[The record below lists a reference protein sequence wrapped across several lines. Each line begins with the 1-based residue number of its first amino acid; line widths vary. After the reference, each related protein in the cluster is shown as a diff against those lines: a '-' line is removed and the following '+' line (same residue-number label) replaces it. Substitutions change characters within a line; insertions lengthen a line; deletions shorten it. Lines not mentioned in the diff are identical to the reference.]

1 MSNEFDYDSNPGT
14 SQQNQQQV
22 PENNTSGYYHSVGDP
37 NGRAAENVQSSGYQN
52 GYAAPNTN
60 PQQGR
65 APRARPE
72 RPAAPKAIRHRSSR
86 AAIMRTQAAAVPF
99 LR

>member
-14 SQQNQQQV
+14 SQQNQQRKTIHPV
-22 PENNTSGYYHSVGDP
+22 IITVSATPMAGLRKMF
-37 NGRAAENVQSSGYQN
+37 RAAVIRM
-52 GYAAPNTN
+52 AMPLRIPT

-65 APRARPE
+65 APRARPV

-86 AAIMRTQAAAVPF
+86 AAIMRTRAAAVPSP
-99 LR
+99 R

>member
-22 PENNTSGYYHSVGDP
+22 PT
-37 NGRAAENVQSSGYQN
+37 
-52 GYAAPNTN
+52 

-72 RPAAPKAIRHRSSR
+72 RPAAPKAIRHRISR
-86 AAIMRTQAAAVPF
+86 AAIMRTRAAAVLFPQ
-99 LR
+99 